1 MDRREI
7 TFKIDKYKKP
17 VLLSTK
23 ESIARIIINAL
34 LMVPGNLPGN
44 PLVGVNIMQYIYRK
58 VDDVNTTQIMENLRF
73 AVGDTLGDTV
83 LDDVSVASVRDPEGD
98 ILVVNVR
105 LRMPDAREDDTLV
118 VLLKKTDD
126 RVHFNYK
133 FMSEV
138 LQIIS

>member
-58 VDDVNTTQIMENLRF
+58 VDDVNTGQIMENLQF

>member
-44 PLVGVNIMQYIYRK
+44 SLVGVNIMQYIYRK
-58 VDDVNTTQIMENLRF
+58 VDDVNTSQIMENLQF
-73 AVGDTLGDTV
+73 AIGDTLGDTV

-138 LQIIS
+138 LQIIP

>member
-58 VDDVNTTQIMENLRF
+58 VDDVNTGQIMENLQF
-73 AVGDTLGDTV
+73 AIGDILGDTV

>member
-17 VLLSTK
+17 VLLSIK

-58 VDDVNTTQIMENLRF
+58 VDDVNTTQIMENLQF

-98 ILVVNVR
+98 ILVINVR

>member
-23 ESIARIIINAL
+23 DSIARIIINAL

-44 PLVGVNIMQYIYRK
+44 PLVGVKIMQYSYRK
-58 VDDVNTTQIMENLRF
+58 VDDVTTSTIMENLQF
-73 AVGDTLGDTV
+73 VVVDTLGDTV
-83 LDDVSVASVRDPEGD
+83 RDDVSVASGRDPEGD

>member
-58 VDDVNTTQIMENLRF
+58 VDDVNTSQIMENLRF

>member
-58 VDDVNTTQIMENLRF
+58 VDDVNTSQIMENLQF
-73 AVGDTLGDTV
+73 AIGDILGDTV

>member
-58 VDDVNTTQIMENLRF
+58 VDDVNTSQIMENLQF
-73 AVGDTLGDTV
+73 AIGDTLGDTV
-83 LDDVSVASVRDPEGD
+83 LDDVSVASVRYPEGD

-133 FMSEV
+133 CMSEV